1 MQNSASTALRDVSE
15 LGLNCTLAN
24 RQLKMKDCDFMT
36 RNNQSSYM
44 DFSGAA
50 QPKHLTVSHVPYH
63 QLNTQVEQPPPKW
76 NNTISGLFSDSTSI
90 RQLKTSIR
98 IKSAQEKKERQED
111 KGFAS

>member
-24 RQLKMKDCDFMT
+24 WQLKLKDYDFKT

-44 DFSGAA
+44 DFPGAA
-50 QPKHLTVSHVPYH
+50 QPKHLTVSHVPRH
-63 QLNTQVEQPPPKW
+63 NQLNTPVEQVLPKW

-98 IKSAQEKKERQED
+98 IKSAQEKKDKKED
-111 KGFAS
+111 R